1 MDVYTIA
8 LVAIGVILLGGL
20 VWQLRLTARTGL
32 LFALAALSAVLGL
45 SLWADAR
52 RRRLLRALNAREA
65 ELAELEQQLEEL
77 RKKYAISEEEL
88 RQAKEAMRKER
99 AAYMRRILMIEAEK
113 ERRTAA
119 IERMSPE
126 EVLEAFTRAYG
137 GSTR

>member
-65 ELAELEQQLEEL
+65 ELAELEKQLEEL

-99 AAYMRRILMIEAEK
+99 AAYMRRILMIDAEK

>member
-8 LVAIGVILLGGL
+8 LVAIGVILVGGL

-77 RKKYAISEEEL
+77 RKKHAISEEEL

-99 AAYMRRILMIEAEK
+99 AAYMRRILMIDAEK

-126 EVLEAFTRAYG
+126 QVLEAFTRAYG
-137 GSTR
+137 GST

>member
-99 AAYMRRILMIEAEK
+99 AAYMRRILMIDAEK